1 MNPEVPMSH
10 ESQSPQSA
18 TPSPRRRNHVLWFL
32 VIPGALCLFG
42 TITFFL
48 RAQSEK
54 KLVRTTQTLEVQSVP
69 VIHAQPSPPETD
81 LALPATLQAY
91 SDSPIY
97 ARTDGYV
104 RRWYADIGAH
114 VHQGQLLALI
124 EAPEVDQQLNQARA
138 SLSQAQATL
147 KLADITA
154 TRYQGLIN
162 TDAVSQQDVDVNNQN
177 LDAQKANAQAAS
189 ANVSRLEQMQGFE
202 KVTAPFD
209 GTITQRLTDIGDLIN
224 AGNGGTGHELFH
236 ISKINVIR
244 AYVTVPE
251 TYSAQIV
258 NGMKATLQVTGLAG
272 QQFTG
277 TVIRNSHAIAMNS
290 HTLLVE
296 IDVPNPTGRLMPGA
310 YADAHIHVPLPVRSL
325 LVPGGAILYQ
335 AAGPQVAIVNQA
347 GQVELRKVALG
358 RDFGTSIEITGGI
371 NANDAIM
378 ASPPDYLVNGMKVS
392 IQGASGDQKS

>member
-1 MNPEVPMSH
+1 MKDEVPMTH
-10 ESQSPQSA
+10 ESQSPHKA
-18 TPSPRRRNHVLWFL
+18 TPSPRRSNILWFL

-42 TITFFL
+42 AVTFLL
-48 RAQSEK
+48 RAQNEK
-54 KLVRTTQTLEVQSVP
+54 KLVATTQTLEVESVS
-69 VIHAQPSPPETD
+69 VMHAQPSPPETD

-104 RRWYADIGAH
+104 RRWYADIGTH

-124 EAPEVDQQLNQARA
+124 ESPEVDQQLNQARA
-138 SLSQAQATL
+138 ALAQAQATL

-209 GTITQRLTDIGDLIN
+209 GTITQRLTDIGNLIN

-236 ISKINVIR
+236 IAKISVVR

-251 TYSAQIV
+251 TYGEQIV
-258 NGMKATLQVTGLAG
+258 DGMKATLQVTGLAG

-277 TVIRNSHAIAMNS
+277 AVIRNSHAIATTS

-296 IDVPNPTGRLMPGA
+296 IDVPNPTGKLMPGA
-310 YADAHIHVPLPVRSL
+310 YAEAHLHVSVPVRSM
-325 LVPGGAILYQ
+325 LVPGGAVLYQ
-335 AAGPQVAIVNQA
+335 AAGPQVAVVNPA
-347 GQVELRKVALG
+347 GQVELHNVALG
-358 RDFGTSIEITGGI
+358 RDFGSTIEITSGI
-371 NANDAIM
+371 AASDSII

-392 IQGASGDQKS
+392 IHATSGDQKS

>member
-1 MNPEVPMSH
+1 MTH
-10 ESQSPQSA
+10 ES
-18 TPSPRRRNHVLWFL
+18 PSPHKATRNPRRSNIMWFL

-42 TITFFL
+42 AVTFLL
-48 RAQSEK
+48 RAQNEK
-54 KLVRTTQTLEVQSVP
+54 KLVATTQTLEVESVS
-69 VIHAQPSPPETD
+69 VIHAQPSPRETD
-81 LALPATLQAY
+81 LVVPATLQAY

-104 RRWYADIGAH
+104 RHWYADIGTH

-124 EAPEVDQQLNQARA
+124 ESPEVDQQLNQARA
-138 SLSQAQATL
+138 ALAQAQATL

-209 GTITQRLTDIGDLIN
+209 GTITQRLTDIGNLIN

-236 ISKINVIR
+236 IAKINVVR

-251 TYSAQIV
+251 TYGEQIV
-258 NGMKATLQVTGLAG
+258 DGMKATLQVTGLAG

-277 TVIRNSHAIAMNS
+277 AVIRNSHAIATTS

-296 IDVPNPTGRLMPGA
+296 IDVPNPTGKLMPGA
-310 YADAHIHVPLPVRSL
+310 YAEAHLHVALPVQSM
-325 LVPGGAILYQ
+325 LVPGGAVLYQ
-335 AAGPQVAIVNQA
+335 AAGPQVAVVNQA
-347 GQVELRKVALG
+347 GQVELHNVALG
-358 RDFGTSIEITGGI
+358 RDFGSTIEITSGI
-371 NANDAIM
+371 AASDSII

-392 IQGASGDQKS
+392 IHATSGDQKS